1 MNNKSVSEAILSCP
15 TLNSANVEK
24 LSKIGKVV
32 KFKSGEII
40 IYDKAIES
48 NFYFVITGVVSL
60 YKLNMYGGKKAIFL
74 LGEGKAI
81 NEAILSDE
89 ISSIFVKSMSDVTLL
104 SFNRENFNKYLLE
117 DPTTALKL
125 LESMSLKLRRLY
137 HQLKNTC
144 KSYKLDKQIASK
156 LWKLGKDFGIS
167 CLDNSQVRIR
177 FKLSINELSDL
188 MGATRESV
196 GRSLKILVGRNLVF
210 TKDGYFF
217 ITDIEELRKYSLH
230 PKVN

>member
-1 MNNKSVSEAILSCP
+1 MNEIRLQDAIKSCP
-15 TLNSANVEK
+15 TLVSADVDK

-32 KFKSGEII
+32 EFNSGEII
-40 IYDKAIES
+40 IYDKDIES
-48 NFYFVITGVVSL
+48 NLYFVINGVVSL

-74 LGEGKAI
+74 LGEGKAV
-81 NEAILSDE
+81 NEAILSDK

-104 SFNRENFNKYLLE
+104 SFNREKFNKYLLE
-117 DPTTALKL
+117 DPSTALKL

-156 LWKLGKDFGIS
+156 LWKLGKDFGIRCS
-167 CLDNSQVRIR
+167 NNTQVRIR

-196 GRSLKILVGRNLVF
+196 GKSLKILVSKNLISI
-210 TKDGYFF
+210 KNGYFF